1 MTNLT
6 LSRRYAKALLAIGKE
21 DGNYQ
26 KYGEE
31 VADFA
36 ATMDEHQ
43 DLLEALVN
51 PVYPHQARQ
60 GVLESVLAKSD
71 YSQVVKN
78 FLLLLQDKGRMQFL
92 TEISQVYS
100 QLVDVLAGLMRAT
113 VTSATAVGSDVE
125 GRVKATLEKLTGKRI
140 ILEVK
145 EDSELI
151 GGLVARVGDLVLDG
165 SVRTQLDSLKDS
177 LKGVG

>member
-6 LSRRYAKALLAIGKE
+6 LSRRYANALLAIGRE

-36 ATMDEHQ
+36 AALDEHQ
-43 DLLEALVN
+43 GLLEALVN
-51 PVYPHQARQ
+51 PVYPRQARQ
-60 GVLESVLAKSD
+60 GVLEGVLAKSE

-78 FLLLLQDKGRMQFL
+78 FLLLLQEKGRMQFL
-92 TEISQVYS
+92 AEISQVYT
-100 QLVDVLAGLMRAT
+100 QLVDVLAGIMRAT
-113 VTSATAVGSDVE
+113 VTSATAVSSDVE
-125 GRVKATLEKLTGKRI
+125 GRVKATLEKLTGKQI
-140 ILEVK
+140 ILEVQ
-145 EDSELI
+145 EDAELI

-165 SVRTQLDSLKDS
+165 SVRTQLNSLKDS

>member
-6 LSRRYAKALLAIGKE
+6 LSRRYANALLAIGKE

-31 VADFA
+31 VADFM
-36 ATMDEHQ
+36 ATLDQHK
-43 DLLEALVN
+43 DLLEALAN
-51 PVYPHQARQ
+51 PVYPHQARE
-60 GVLESVLAKSD
+60 GVLAAVLAKSD
-71 YSQVVKN
+71 YSQIVKN
-78 FLLLLQDKGRMQFL
+78 FLLLLQEKGRIQYL
-92 TEISQVYS
+92 SEISQEYS
-100 QLVDVLAGLMRAT
+100 ALVDVLAGIMRAT
-113 VTSATAVGSDVE
+113 VTSATAVGGDVE
-125 GRVKATLEKLTGKRI
+125 ERVKATLEKLTGKKI
-140 ILEVK
+140 VLEVK

-165 SVRTQLDSLKDS
+165 SVRTQLESLKDS

>member
-6 LSRRYAKALLAIGKE
+6 LSRRYAKALLAIGEE

-26 KYGEE
+26 KYGGE

-36 ATMDEHQ
+36 ATLAQNDM
-43 DLLEALVN
+43 LMEALAD
-51 PVYPHQARQ
+51 PVWPKEARL
-60 GVLESVLAKSD
+60 GVLREVLTKAD
-71 YSQVVKN
+71 YSQTVKN
-78 FLLLLQDKGRMQFL
+78 FLLLLQEKGRIQFL
-92 TEISQVYS
+92 SEISQVYN

-113 VTSATAVGSDVE
+113 VTSATAVSSEVE
-125 GRVKATLEKLTGKRI
+125 GRVQATLEKLTGKKI
-140 ILEVK
+140 VLEVK
-145 EDSELI
+145 EDPELI

-165 SVRTQLDSLKDS
+165 SVRTQLESLKDS